1 MKIRLFIDYDL
12 LTQGKIYSLD
22 RGQSHYLRNVL
33 RLKVGEEIFV
43 FNNKD
48 GEFLA
53 RVVSCSKIIEIEII
67 KKTEEFYLPPK
78 IGLVFSPVKNVRAEY
93 ITTKATELG
102 AIFIQPIECART
114 IVKKVNY
121 EKLQLNIIE
130 AAEQSR
136 RVDLPILEPMKSLK
150 QFMESLDDNDIIILA
165 DESGDGHTPEKLFND
180 IVKSNKMNNPAA
192 SNGVL
197 GRWDI
202 AKTQQAA
209 GIKIPLVG
217 SKFFIMVGPEGGFS
231 DQERELIKRHQKSFS
246 MILGPRILRADT
258 AIIASLTMLQ
268 NYVGDIE
275 VRP

>member
-1 MKIRLFIDYDL
+1 MKIRLFIDCDL
-12 LTQGKIYSLD
+12 LTQGQICGLD
-22 RGQSHYLRNVL
+22 KGQSHYLRNVL

-53 RVVSCSKIIEIEII
+53 RVVSCSKITEIEIV
-67 KKTEEFYLPPK
+67 KQTEKFYLSPK

-93 ITTKATELG
+93 IATKATELG
-102 AIFIQPIECART
+102 VVFIQPIECART
-114 IVKKVNY
+114 IVKRVND

-150 QFMESLDDNDIIILA
+150 QFMGALGANDIVILA
-165 DESGDGHTPEKLFND
+165 DESGDGDTPEKLFNNLE
-180 IVKSNKMNNPAA
+180 KSDN
-192 SNGVL
+192 SRFL
-197 GRWDI
+197 
-202 AKTQQAA
+202 
-209 GIKIPLVG
+209 
-217 SKFFIMVGPEGGFS
+217 IMVGPEGGFS
-231 DQERELIKRHQKSFS
+231 DQERELVKNYQKSFS